1 MVRLEELKQTS
12 PERFTLIFSDG
23 SEVKATLNIVID
35 RYLHLG
41 MELDEDTYAAL
52 KSECA
57 YSLCQARALRL
68 IGSQAMSVKGLRDK
82 LVQKGELPENADK
95 TVVFLKRMGLL
106 NDVPFAGMVVRHYAA
121 KGYGPGRIRNELYR
135 HGVPKE
141 LWDEALKEMPEQGD
155 KIDKYIRSRI
165 TDPTDRSQVRKVADG
180 LFRRGYSW
188 SEVKAAL
195 ERFKASL
202 EDDEWSEQ

>member
-23 SEVKATLNIVID
+23 SELKATLNIVTD

-82 LVQKGELPENADK
+82 LVQKGELPENAEK
-95 TVVFLKRMGLL
+95 AVVFLKRMGLL
-106 NDVPFAGMVVRHYAA
+106 NDASFAGIVVRHYAA

-141 LWDEALKEMPEQGD
+141 LWGEALKEMPEQDD
-155 KIDKYIRSRI
+155 KIDKYVRSRLS
-165 TDPTDRSQVRKVADG
+165 DPIDKSQIRKVADG
-180 LFRRGYSW
+180 LSRRGYSW
-188 SEVKAAL
+188 SEIKAAL
-195 ERFKASL
+195 ERFKAAL